1 MIDISNDILMKFL
14 YSEKIFGS
22 CSNVLLWQDV
32 KKVLDDKND
41 IRKYLR
47 SREESG
53 NKVGKILP
61 FQQNISSILNQTNP

>member
-1 MIDISNDILMKFL
+1 M
-14 YSEKIFGS
+14 
-22 CSNVLLWQDV
+22 

-53 NKVGKILP
+53 NKVGKILS
-61 FQQNISSILNQTNP
+61 FQQIFSSILNQKRALITISGNK